1 MKRADP
7 RVGSTANARPRK
19 ARPTQADVARL
30 AGVSQALV
38 SYVLNGNTVSATPST
53 RRRIVEAVERLGYVP
68 HGAAR
73 SLRTQR
79 TMTVALVV
87 PDITNPFYPEVQRGV
102 QEVANQHG
110 YQVMTFNTDG
120 ETRKLHNTCT
130 AILETGADGSVICD
144 LHKLS
149 DDVRLLVS
157 TGVPVT
163 YVGSGVNVDEFVDRV
178 SIDNVEAAR
187 RATDYLAV
195 RDYDRIATIAGPP
208 DTAVGADRLTG
219 FLQGLRDAGRP
230 PDLAEVVYGDFT
242 FESGSSAM
250 RELIAA
256 RGRPPGA
263 VFAANDLMAL
273 GAMQALHEEG
283 FAVPTDTALVGFDD
297 IAAARMVTP
306 ALTTIAQP
314 QRALGRRAAELLIS
328 RMAADA
334 EMPARIE
341 TLPFSL
347 VVRQSA

>member
-1 MKRADP
+1 MTAKP
-7 RVGSTANARPRK
+7 RR

-38 SYVLNGNTVSATPST
+38 SYVLNGTAVSVTPST
-53 RRRIVEAVERLGYVP
+53 RHKIVEAIETLGYFP

-120 ETRKLHNTCT
+120 QTEKLHDSCT
-130 AILETGADGSVICD
+130 AILEAGADGAVICD
-144 LHKLS
+144 LHELS
-149 DDVRLLVS
+149 NDVRLLVS
-157 TGVPVT
+157 RGVPVT
-163 YVGSGVNVDEFVDRV
+163 YVGHAASIDELVDRV
-178 SIDNVEAAR
+178 GIDDFAAAS
-187 RATDYLAV
+187 RASGYLAV
-195 RDYDRIATIAGPP
+195 RDHDRIATIAGSP
-208 DTAVGADRLTG
+208 DTAVGSDRLRG
-219 FLQGLRDAGRP
+219 FLEGLRVAGRP
-230 PDLAEVVYGDFT
+230 PDLAEVAYGDFT
-242 FESGSSAM
+242 FESGSRAM

-256 RGRPPGA
+256 RRRPPDA

-273 GAMQALHEEG
+273 GALQALREDG

-306 ALTTIAQP
+306 ALTTIELP
-314 QRALGRRAAELLIS
+314 KRAIGRRAAELLIS
-328 RMAADA
+328 RMATDADI
-334 EMPARIE
+334 PARIE
-341 TLPFSL
+341 MLPFSL
-347 VVRQSA
+347 VIRQSA